1 MTGSVQSMNTSV
13 KFTCVCVCVCVC
25 VCIVQPMG
33 NGVKISWKGSDDPWM
48 QVETYIERARERSKR
63 EERVCVERE

>member
-1 MTGSVQSMNTSV
+1 MNTSV
-13 KFTCVCVCVCVC
+13 KFTCVCVCVCAC